1 MDWLVAIRTAERRLE
16 INAPGA
22 KTLWTLAGAQALLML
37 MRVKHDPRWR

>member
-22 KTLWTLAGAQALLML
+22 KTLWVVAGAQVLITL
-37 MRVKHDPRWR
+37 REISKDPRWR